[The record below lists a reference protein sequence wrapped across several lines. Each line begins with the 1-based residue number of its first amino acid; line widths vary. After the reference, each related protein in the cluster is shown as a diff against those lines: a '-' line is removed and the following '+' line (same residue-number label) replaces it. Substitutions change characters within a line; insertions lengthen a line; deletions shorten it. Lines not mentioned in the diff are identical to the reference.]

1 MKLYNSL
8 SRSTEDFKPYSPKEV
23 TMYTCGPTV
32 YNYAHIGNLRT
43 YIHEDILE
51 KTLMFL
57 GYDVRRVMNIT
68 DVGHLESDS
77 DDGEDKMLIG
87 ALREKKTVWEVAAYY
102 TDAFFMDCEKL
113 NIKKPKVIA
122 KATDYIDDYIIFIKG
137 LEEKGYTYMANGN
150 VYFDISKVK
159 DYTKLSKLDLET
171 LKIAHRDDVEEDVH
185 KKNPHDF
192 VLWFTK
198 SKFENQAM
206 KWASPWGVGYPG
218 WHIEC
223 SVIALKNLGE
233 ELDIHCGGVDHI
245 PIHHTNEIA
254 QTESFT
260 GKPWTKYWWHAEFL
274 IDERGKMS
282 KSTGEFLTIPLLEKK
297 GFNPLSYRYYVLNS
311 HYRKQLAFSF
321 EKLEMAQT
329 AYKKLKKRTEALI
342 PFFNKEVILSEEAQ
356 LLTDAFKIQL
366 ANDLNTPNALTVL
379 YDVIKST
386 ISNEE
391 KAFLIHQ
398 MDFVFSLNLL
408 SDGDSSE
415 GDFNPEDAI
424 YVEKMI
430 SKREKARKERNWAL
444 ADTIRY
450 ELKEKGFEIIDTP
463 EGTIWEKC

>member
-8 SRSTEDFKPYSPKEV
+8 SRSIEDFKPYSHKEV

-43 YIHEDILE
+43 YIHEDLLE

-122 KATDYIDDYIIFIKG
+122 KASDYIDDYIIFIKG

-282 KSTGEFLTIPLLEKK
+282 KSSGEFLTVPLLEKK
-297 GFNPLSYRYYVLNS
+297 GFTPLSYRYYVLNS

-356 LLTDAFKIQL
+356 LLSDAFKIQL

-408 SDGDSSE
+408 SDVDSSE

-430 SKREKARKERNWAL
+430 SKREKARKEKNWAL